1 MNSTFYMLQLEEN
14 GVTVLVFGLL
24 YHKNNLLL
32 LQKEAAFQL
41 PWTGQGSRSE
51 RQYEPKTLSHPVN
64 YQGGYSQQESPPKNT
79 SEQVWDFE
87 LVGEIS
93 MLVVCNHFSGV
104 RRIQYP
110 NSYSLPTK
118 ISSQGQTRGRAY
130 LHTIIDSIIIRYLH
144 CFSFW
149 Y

>member
-1 MNSTFYMLQLEEN
+1 MSLFWF
-14 GVTVLVFGLL
+14 LV
-24 YHKNNLLL
+24 YCISKNNLLL

-41 PWTGQGSRSE
+41 PWTGQGSRNE
-51 RQYEPKTLSHPVN
+51 RQYEPKTLKVTLSIIKGDTHSR
-64 YQGGYSQQESPPKNT
+64 YHLLKTHQSRFGT
-79 SEQVWDFE
+79 FE

-104 RRIQYP
+104 RGIQYS

-118 ISSQGQTRGRAY
+118 ISSQGHTRGWAY
-130 LHTIIDSIIIRYLH
+130 LHTIIDSIIIRYFH